1 MHPHDLKRFKEIRKE
16 LEAKH
21 AAEAEKHTCDLL
33 AAVADALPP
42 TMTLLIVRRPASPSW
57 ILFVAND
64 DDRLQLPILACPWCN
79 TLLDNPPEL
88 LTMPTGKPS

>member
-1 MHPHDLKRFKEIRKE
+1 MHPEDLKRFKQIRKE

-21 AAEAEKHTCDLL
+21 TAESEKHACDLL
-33 AAVADALPP
+33 RSVADALPP
-42 TMTLLIVRRPASPSW
+42 TMTLAILRRPAAPSW
-57 ILFVAND
+57 LLFVANE

-79 TLLDNPPEL
+79 TLLDPPEL